1 MRGEMR
7 NWSSTQSN
15 YGKRM
20 FSLTNKTAIISTL
33 LVVGFAANFQVKAF
47 DSPVGEWTYRE
58 VTMEG
63 HLMRGKMSFIDKS
76 NATYTANNGRLI
88 FNATDDKGKWEG
100 FWIEDGINACFVEKD
115 GSYLWGVAIFQF
127 SEDYSQFEGTWD
139 MCGDDKTYSWTGF
152 R

>member
-115 GSYLWGVAIFQF
+115 
-127 SEDYSQFEGTWD
+127 
-139 MCGDDKTYSWTGF
+139 
-152 R
+152 

>member
-1 MRGEMR
+1 
-7 NWSSTQSN
+7 
-15 YGKRM
+15 
-20 FSLTNKTAIISTL
+20 
-33 LVVGFAANFQVKAF
+33 
-47 DSPVGEWTYRE
+47 
-58 VTMEG
+58 MEG

-100 FWIEDGINACFVEKD
+100 FWIEDGINACFAEKD

-127 SEDYSQFEGTWD
+127 SEDYSKFEGTWD